1 MENTLG
7 KSIPRVTC
15 IDASPGR
22 FFAVSELKAMLAHV
36 LLTYDM
42 MVPDGKRPQNWEFG
56 VRSLP
61 NMNANIMF
69 KLRT

>member
-1 MENTLG
+1 
-7 KSIPRVTC
+7 
-15 IDASPGR
+15 
-22 FFAVSELKAMLAHV
+22 LKAMLAHV

-42 MVPDGKRPQNWEFG
+42 MVPDGKRPQNWEIG